1 MRTLNFLVEGQRL
14 RADPSCDFSGI
25 VPGTSNYLFA
35 EFSFSKEWTGTVK
48 VAEFKKRRGLK
59 PASVPIVNGRCEI
72 PSEVLTGSKFFINVI
87 GKNGSYKITTNESL
101 IKQEG

>member
-1 MRTLNFLVEGQRL
+1 MRTLKFLVEGQKL

-25 VPGTSNYLFA
+25 VSGTSSYLFA
-35 EFSFSKEWTGTVK
+35 EFSFSKEWAETVK

-59 PASVPIVNGRCEI
+59 PIAVPIVNGRCEI
-72 PSEVLTGSKFFINVI
+72 PSEALTGSKFFINVI